1 MYWLPVLDLLRLW
14 FTLIIYENIV
24 AFIVQD
30 QFFDYMMAEAVKQD
44 IRVLIENKSKFLLV
58 SCLLLKVM

>member
-58 SCLLLKVM
+58 SC